1 MTSAA
6 PSPEQRWRRTI
17 ERRHRPAKLT
27 IGRLLREFGYADLNP
42 SVGAA
47 IEARLAG
54 ARLTVAPSLRTA
66 SDDAI
71 VTIYVRYKDGSAP
84 AAPPRSVRAPAAS
97 PPRVTDL
104 NRPRRPIDDARQA
117 RREDK
122 AGSRAAYRAGLDRPI
137 SAQNG
142 ASTTGSATTAG
153 TRQPSATVSGDTSSS
168 TDRQISRRGE
178 GVVAAA
184 PDPLAASTDAQR
196 SAGGGRPEPCPP
208 KPGQFVPE
216 RWDSGRPSLRR
227 CARCSSTPG
236 QRRAGDGQR
245 RPSSGVAGGRR
256 RLSRW
261 SAGLAG
267 GRGAHGHARL
277 GGRRRQLVA
286 TSVGVGAAA
295 TVALVTILLSAT
307 SPDSP
312 SVSQPDGAPGLVV
325 SGATTDGTSGAEQA
339 ATEGQRSDARRGV
352 ESARRLSESR
362 RPAAAKRQRSS
373 SGNASRQSSRVTPPA
388 PLATPRPPAAVSRQR
403 APVPASPS
411 GTPVRP
417 TTPPPAPAP
426 ARPPRRSSPESR
438 PTAPPAAVV
447 PSRPAPDESLPGG
460 DLTTEGE
467 T

>member
-1 MTSAA
+1 M
-6 PSPEQRWRRTI
+6 
-17 ERRHRPAKLT
+17 
-27 IGRLLREFGYADLNP
+27 
-42 SVGAA
+42 
-47 IEARLAG
+47 
-54 ARLTVAPSLRTA
+54 
-66 SDDAI
+66 
-71 VTIYVRYKDGSAP
+71 RYKDGSAP

-122 AGSRAAYRAGLDRPI
+122 AGSRAAYRAGLDRQI
-137 SAQNG
+137 SAENG

-184 PDPLAASTDAQR
+184 PDPLAASTAAQR
-196 SAGGGRPEPCPP
+196 SAGGDRPEPCPP

-216 RWDSGRPSLRR
+216 RWDSGRPESATLRALLVDAWAA
-227 CARCSSTPG
+227 AR
-236 QRRAGDGQR
+236 RR
-245 RPSSGVAGGRR
+245 RPATSVERR
-256 RLSRW
+256 RRWSVPLSRW

-325 SGATTDGTSGAEQA
+325 GGATTDGTSGAEQA

-352 ESARRLSESR
+352 KSARRLSESR

-460 DLTTEGE
+460 DLTTRARRRRRPPSPLVECSDRRDARRSGRPSRRPMC
-467 T
+467 TCASGTCVTR